1 MILRTIR
8 PFLVLALL
16 LAVSGRGETVDR
28 IVAVVGS
35 EAIIESEL
43 RSQVLLYQAQLGL
56 SPSEAEVEEL
66 EGEVLESM
74 IENRILLVEAEKET
88 LEVDRE
94 EVETAMEDAIGEIRE
109 RFPTE
114 EDFQNELE
122 KEGMTLRDLKERY
135 REEVKRSLL
144 VQKLVQKR
152 LAPKVSVTHLEVER
166 FYRENPDSI
175 PSEPEAVR
183 LSHILIPIL
192 PSEQAER
199 KAQEAVQEILSAL
212 EAGVS
217 FSHLAE
223 VHSEDPGSKD
233 KGGDLGY
240 FGRGEMVPEF
250 EQASFSL
257 EVGEITAI
265 RSRFG
270 YHVIRCEGKRENEVR
285 ARHILVR
292 VPLSRSDTLRAKD
305 VAEEVRAK
313 AASGEDFSGLV
324 SEYSQDPSTKDRGG
338 ELGLFS
344 LEELP
349 PPFDEVVKDLGA
361 GGTAGPI
368 LSEFGYHI
376 VKVDE
381 KREARAP
388 TFEEMRDRLK
398 AYLTERKMAEEYE
411 KWMEKLKQKVYVE
424 NRLK

>member
-1 MILRTIR
+1 MVIRAVR
-8 PFLVLALL
+8 PFLLLPLL
-16 LAVSGRGETVDR
+16 LAFSGEAETLDR

-35 EAIIESEL
+35 EAITEREL

-66 EGEVLESM
+66 GREVLESM

-94 EVETAMEDAIGEIRE
+94 EVDKAMEDAIREIRE
-109 RFPTE
+109 RFSTE

-122 KEGMTLRDLKERY
+122 KEGMSLRDLKERY

-166 FYRENPDSI
+166 FYRDNPDSI
-175 PSEPEAVR
+175 PSQPEAVS
-183 LSHILIPIL
+183 LAHILIPIL

-199 KAQEAVQEILSAL
+199 KAQEKVQEILSAL

-223 VHSEDPGSKD
+223 VRSEDSGSKD

-257 EVGEITAI
+257 QVGEITAV

-270 YHVIRCEGKRENEVR
+270 YHVIRCEDKRENEVR

-292 VPLSRSDTLRAKD
+292 VPISRSDTLRAKE

-313 AASGEDFSGLV
+313 AASGEDFSALV

-349 PPFDEVVKDLGA
+349 PPFDEVVKDLGP
-361 GGTAGPI
+361 GQTGGPI

-376 VKVDE
+376 VKVVE
-381 KREARAP
+381 KTEARTP
-388 TFEEMRDRLK
+388 TLEEMRDRLK
-398 AYLTERKMAEEYE
+398 AYLTQRKMAEEYE
-411 KWMEKLKQKVYVE
+411 KWMEKLRQQVYVE